1 MYIAGVQFVKDGNYQ
16 GYWDVSPKTY
26 HYCIKDESIIQNIFN
41 TDRLLQDKAAFRI
54 VNSNGYDYRKADV
67 VFQFIRC
74 CADDENVGEFTEI
87 VSADFSKFY
96 HLMTYTGSM
105 SMSNVKLDNF
115 KVAWHGIT
123 PEIYHKKE
131 TKDINNTPMCNDR
144 KENNMFNS
152 ITKSMKFGFA
162 EDVKMSIYGPAFR
175 HKDGWQSYH
184 DGKMIDVADLVFDD
198 LKMFMMMPVAKDA
211 VRVGDFILHN
221 DNWVRVC
228 SLKNSGLE
236 VIKLYTNEIVTLAP
250 STNIFG
256 FSFYTKLVSLIGNM
270 DMSAAANEQNPFGNL
285 PMLMLMANNEDSS
298 MMETMLLMNMMGGKG
313 FQSFGEMNPLM
324 LMMLMKNE
332 NADKSNL
339 LPLMLAFNNSGFS
352 IGQTDAASMP
362 IVEQ

>member
-1 MYIAGVQFVKDGNYQ
+1 MYIAGVQFVKDGSN
-16 GYWDVSPKTY
+16 WDVSPKTY
-26 HYCIKDESIIQNIFN
+26 HYVIKDPALADFVIN
-41 TDRLLQDKAAFRI
+41 TDRSLCQKAAFHI
-54 VNSNGYDYRKADV
+54 TNDNGYNYRNSDV
-67 VFQFIRC
+67 VFQFIRYC
-74 CADDENVGEFTEI
+74 EDDKAVGDFNEI
-87 VSADFSKFY
+87 KSINFSKFY
-96 HLMTYTGSM
+96 SLLSYSGTGSM
-105 SMSNVKLDNF
+105 GCIRLENF
-115 KVAWHGIT
+115 KVTSCDNFESTILSM
-123 PEIYHKKE
+123 KE
-131 TKDINNTPMCNDR
+131 NSNIINNHVWHKR

-228 SLKNSGLE
+228 GLKNSGLE

-298 MMETMLLMNMMGGKG
+298 MMETMLLMNMMGGKD
-313 FQSFGEMNPLM
+313 FQSFGEINPLM

-332 NADKSNL
+332 DSNKSNL
-339 LPLMLAFNNSGFS
+339 LPMMLAFSNVGVPF
-352 IGQTDAASMP
+352 GQIDTVTSAPTA
-362 IVEQ
+362 EQ